1 MSGQL
6 SPDGQWMW
14 DGANWVPLN
23 QAPPTQPAQTV
34 INNGGFGN
42 PGLNQQTYGH
52 TPAVMYVKEEE
63 SQSKIPWIGVG
74 LILVSLFMPYIS
86 VLGFGISGFELMG
99 LSGELLGAISEDGGE
114 VAEDTDSD
122 DFGDLGTT
130 GIALAIGVIMFV
142 FSPFLFM
149 LSAIISGI
157 ILLMKRS
164 PKVVGIIHLSYTC
177 LFILACIIVGDP
189 ADLGI
194 TVFSFIGFGFYLG
207 GFGSG
212 LLMIKK

>member
-1 MSGQL
+1 MGSEMCIRD
-6 SPDGQWMW
+6 S
-14 DGANWVPLN
+14 
-23 QAPPTQPAQTV
+23 TQPAQTV

-99 LSGELLGAISEDGGE
+99 LSGELLGAIGEDGGE
-114 VAEDTDSD
+114 VADDTDSD

-164 PKVVGIIHLSYTC
+164 P
-177 LFILACIIVGDP
+177 
-189 ADLGI
+189 
-194 TVFSFIGFGFYLG
+194 
-207 GFGSG
+207 
-212 LLMIKK
+212 

>member
-23 QAPPTQPAQTV
+23 QAPPTQPTQTV

-42 PGLNQQTYGH
+42 PVSNQQTYSH
-52 TPAVMYVKEEE
+52 TPAVMYVKEEK
-63 SQSKIPWIGVG
+63 SQSKIPWIGVA

-86 VLGFGISGFELMG
+86 VLGFGVSGFEMME
-99 LSGELLGAISEDGGE
+99 LSGELLGAIGEDGGE
-114 VAEDTDSD
+114 VAGDADSD

-130 GIALAIGVIMFV
+130 GIALAIGIIMFV

-149 LSAIISGI
+149 LSAIVSGI
-157 ILLMKRS
+157 VLLMKRS
-164 PKVVGIIHLSYTC
+164 PKAVGIIHLSYSC

-207 GFGSG
+207 GFASG
-212 LLMIKK
+212 LLLIK

>member
-23 QAPPTQPAQTV
+23 QAPPTQPTQTV

-42 PGLNQQTYGH
+42 PVSNQQTYSH
-52 TPAVMYVKEEE
+52 TPAVMYVKEEK
-63 SQSKIPWIGVG
+63 SQSKIPWIGVA

-86 VLGFGISGFELMG
+86 VLGFGVSGFEMME
-99 LSGELLGAISEDGGE
+99 LSGELLGAIGEDGGE
-114 VAEDTDSD
+114 VAEDADSD

-130 GIALAIGVIMFV
+130 GIALAIGIIMFV

-149 LSAIISGI
+149 LSAIVSGI
-157 ILLMKRS
+157 VLLMKRS
-164 PKVVGIIHLSYTC
+164 PKAVGIIHLSYSC

-207 GFGSG
+207 GFASG
-212 LLMIKK
+212 LLLIK

>member
-23 QAPPTQPAQTV
+23 QAPPTQPTQTV

-42 PGLNQQTYGH
+42 PVSNQQTYSH
-52 TPAVMYVKEEE
+52 TPAEMYVKEEK
-63 SQSKIPWIGVG
+63 SQSKIPWIGVA

-86 VLGFGISGFELMG
+86 VLGFGVSGFELMG

>member
-23 QAPPTQPAQTV
+23 QAPPTQPTQTV

-42 PGLNQQTYGH
+42 PVSNQQTYSH
-52 TPAVMYVKEEE
+52 TPAEMYVKEEK
-63 SQSKIPWIGVG
+63 SQSKIPWIGVA

-86 VLGFGISGFELMG
+86 VLGFGVSGFEMME
-99 LSGELLGAISEDGGE
+99 LSGELLGAIGEDGGE
-114 VAEDTDSD
+114 VAEDADSD

-130 GIALAIGVIMFV
+130 GIALAIGIIMFV

-149 LSAIISGI
+149 LSAIVSGI
-157 ILLMKRS
+157 VLLMKRS
-164 PKVVGIIHLSYTC
+164 PKAVGIIHLSYSC

-207 GFGSG
+207 GFASG
-212 LLMIKK
+212 LLLIK